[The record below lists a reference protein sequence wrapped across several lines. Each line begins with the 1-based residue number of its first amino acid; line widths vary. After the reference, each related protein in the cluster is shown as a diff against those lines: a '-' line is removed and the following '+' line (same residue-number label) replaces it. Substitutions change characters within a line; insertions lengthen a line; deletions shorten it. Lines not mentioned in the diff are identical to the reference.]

1 MTNGSTPEYR
11 VTIPAKED
19 VEPETASLLEFVDR
33 PPRGPI
39 PTVAVLAHTPPLFG
53 PFLGW
58 ASALALEG
66 ALPKR
71 DHELIA
77 LRAIH
82 HCHSEFERVEHSEF
96 ARDLGMTEVELAR
109 LDVDDGAEAPEWAE
123 HEAALL
129 RATDELRDELFDQR
143 RHMGRACSSLL
154 ARPAGGDP
162 LRRRAVHHAL
172 NGRQRA
178 RDRCLVANEHRARTW
193 PGLRSLHHERCRSA
207 IARHANPVCE
217 MRRYTL
223 PELVLR

>member
-1 MTNGSTPEYR
+1 MRGRVGDTVRIMTNGSTPAYR
-11 VTIPAKED
+11 VTVPAKED
-19 VEPETASLLEFVDR
+19 VAPETASLLEFVDR

-39 PTVAVLAHTPPLFG
+39 PTVAVLAHTPALFG

-96 ARDLGMTEVELAR
+96 ARDLGISEVELAR
-109 LDVDDGAEAPEWAE
+109 LDHDHGADAPEWAE

-129 RATDELRDELFDQR
+129 RATDEL
-143 RHMGRACSSLL
+143 ATSCSISDATWGAL
-154 ARPAGGDP
+154 ARHYAPGQLVEIPFVAGQYTM
-162 LRRRAVHHAL
+162 LSM
-172 NGRQRA
+172 
-178 RDRCLVANEHRARTW
+178 VANALEIDA
-193 PGLRSLHHERCRSA
+193 
-207 IARHANPVCE
+207 
-217 MRRYTL
+217 
-223 PELVLR
+223 